1 MPGTHYRLGSLAL
14 LFLSVSS
21 CGSNLDPTIAD
32 DSNLVTKMSFGDT
45 PPAPLSVG
53 ETTKL
58 TAYFFVSSGSL
69 RSAPEVTYVSSNP
82 AVATVVAKGA
92 SYDGIVT
99 AVSPGTT
106 TITATCCTRI
116 SATVVITVSQSVL
129 DCQQSVAGAVCWKL
143 DGTSVNSAF
152 THHDGFQ
159 TVTGTVTYSIP
170 PAVKEGSTYTVTATF
185 TGTVTMNPGVSP
197 FSPYFT
203 VGVRDY
209 RSLYGTFDQR
219 KVNYLSLLTTTNPT
233 ITASVTA
240 TGSWTIPSS
249 NNGKD
254 TVPFVIWG
262 WSDDANGIR
271 VDATY
276 RRVR

>member
-106 TITATCCTRI
+106 TITATCCSRI
-116 SATVVITVSQSVL
+116 SATVVVTVRQAWAFDSTS
-129 DCQQSVAGAVCWKL
+129 GA
-143 DGTSVNSAF
+143 S
-152 THHDGFQ
+152 
-159 TVTGTVTYSIP
+159 
-170 PAVKEGSTYTVTATF
+170 
-185 TGTVTMNPGVSP
+185 
-197 FSPYFT
+197 
-203 VGVRDY
+203 
-209 RSLYGTFDQR
+209 
-219 KVNYLSLLTTTNPT
+219 
-233 ITASVTA
+233 
-240 TGSWTIPSS
+240 TGSWQDAKGSASATLRFVPRDTVYEGENYNLIYKFIGTVMIIDGFSGRPSASLSIGFANLGLPAYSYDSPKQLGLMVPGTPLKDSISLSVTWPTIPAGASVV
-249 NNGKD
+249 G
-254 TVPFVIWG
+254 VE
-262 WSDDANGIR
+262 
-271 VDATY
+271 
-276 RRVR
+276 VRGSIPTGAPPNSALVMRAYYHKVRN